1 MDLKDSYTQV
11 FLSAAGVDAN
21 DKSIKEFKALWWWNF
36 RSKNSK
42 SLRLTDN
49 GISFIKEKSE
59 IRTYDIELPEELK
72 ITAQLLVWMDQQL
85 DCPYHLTKKQI
96 TVLKEKAALEIHL
109 FSGDIKKMGYAKSIA
124 KRFNS
129 DS

>member
-1 MDLKDSYTQV
+1 MDLKDSYTRV
-11 FLSAAGVDAN
+11 FLSAAGVEFD
-21 DKSIKEFKALWWWNF
+21 DKKVKEFKALWWWNL

-42 SLRLTDN
+42 SLRLTDQ
-49 GISFIKEKSE
+49 GLDFIKEKSDIRIYE
-59 IRTYDIELPEELK
+59 ISLPLELK
-72 ITAQLLVWMDQQL
+72 ISAQLLVWLDQHL

-96 TVLKEKAALEIHL
+96 VVLKERAALEIHL
-109 FSGDIKKMGYAKSIA
+109 FSGDIKKMGYGKSIA

>member
-1 MDLKDSYTQV
+1 MDLKESYTRV
-11 FLSAAGVDAN
+11 FLSAAGVDAS
-21 DKSIKEFKALWWWNF
+21 DKTIKEFKVLWWWNL

-42 SLRLTDN
+42 SLRLTDD
-49 GISFIKEKSE
+49 GISFVKEKAE

-72 ITAQLLVWMDQQL
+72 VTAQLLVWMDQQL